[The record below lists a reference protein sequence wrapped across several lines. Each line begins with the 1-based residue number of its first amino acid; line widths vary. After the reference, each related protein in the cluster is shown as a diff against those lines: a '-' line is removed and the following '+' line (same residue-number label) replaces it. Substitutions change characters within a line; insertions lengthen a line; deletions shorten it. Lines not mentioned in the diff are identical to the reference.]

1 MRLRNVTGRLQ
12 AVKQKLPPLGKAVKT
27 LALWL
32 GNWFIVSAQLACQH
46 MATEKKEFKTEV
58 QQLLDLVI
66 HSLYSNKDIFLRE
79 LISNGSDAIDRLR
92 FEALSNKKLIK
103 DDPEFRI
110 KLFVDNEAKTLR
122 IEDNGI
128 GMTRDELEKNIGTI
142 AHSGTRQFME
152 ELKKGKAKANPELI
166 GQFGVGFYSAFMVAD
181 NVILKTR
188 PATGNESWTWESSGD
203 GTYEISEGGRDK
215 RGTEITLHLN
225 ESSRDYIV
233 EFRLR
238 QIIKKYSDF
247 VEYPVVMDII
257 RDETPMDD
265 EGKPKEGAEKQ
276 TTVTE
281 ETLNSMK
288 AIWMRPKSEVKKEE
302 YNEFY
307 KHVSHDYTDP
317 LKTIH
322 YSAEGKIEFKALL
335 YLPAKAP
342 FDMFQQEGTKHG
354 IHLYVKRIF
363 IMDNCEALLPRYLRF
378 AKGVVESNDL
388 PLNVSREILQEDVI
402 IKKIEKS
409 VTTKILSE
417 LKSMMKKS
425 EEDYLNFY
433 REFGKVLKEGIEVD
447 PTNKDKIKDLLL
459 FESSRTE
466 PGRYVSLKEYTERMA
481 LDQKEIY
488 YITGTSRSAVENSP
502 HLEVFKKKE
511 IEVLF
516 MTEPVDEF
524 ILSSFGEYDEKSL
537 KSIAQGDI
545 DLGTEEENKIADE
558 QKKEASGKYKKLIK
572 KVQDSLKAEV
582 KEVRLSDRLTD
593 SASCLV
599 TDDGDM
605 NPQMERIF
613 AAMNQPVPETKRI
626 LELNPDHPVIE
637 TMNDL
642 FAADKKNP
650 KLADYS
656 ELLYDQALL
665 TEGIAIKD
673 PARFARLV
681 TGLMVQA
688 K

>member
-1 MRLRNVTGRLQ
+1 
-12 AVKQKLPPLGKAVKT
+12 
-27 LALWL
+27 
-32 GNWFIVSAQLACQH
+32 

-92 FEALSNKKLIK
+92 FEALSNKDLIK

-110 KLFVDNEAKTLR
+110 KLFIDNEAKTLR

-128 GMTRDELEKNIGTI
+128 GMTKEELEGNIGTI
-142 AHSGTRQFME
+142 ARSGTRQFME
-152 ELKKGKAKANPELI
+152 ELKKNKTKDNPELI

-181 NVILKTR
+181 KVTLKTR
-188 PATGNESWTWESSGD
+188 SATGDESCTWESSGD

-225 ESSRDYIV
+225 KDCGDYIV

-238 QIIKKYSDF
+238 QIVKKYSDF

-265 EGKPKEGAEKQ
+265 EGKPKEDAKKQ

-307 KHVSHDYTDP
+307 KHISHDYTDP

-322 YSAEGKIEFKALL
+322 YSAEGTIEFKALL
-335 YLPAKAP
+335 YLPSKAP

-378 AKGVVESNDL
+378 AKGVIESNDL
-388 PLNVSREILQEDVI
+388 PLNVSREILQEDAV
-402 IKKIEKS
+402 IKKIEKN
-409 VTTKILSE
+409 VTSKILSA
-417 LKSMMKKS
+417 LKAMMKKS
-425 EEDYLNFY
+425 GDDYLSFY

-459 FESSRTE
+459 FESSKTE
-466 PGRYVSLKEYTERMA
+466 PGKYVSLKEYTERMA
-481 LDQKEIY
+481 IDQKEIY

-502 HLEVFKKKE
+502 HLEVFKKKD

-516 MTEPVDEF
+516 MVEPVDEF
-524 ILSSFGEYDEKSL
+524 ILSGFGEYDKKKL
-537 KSIAQGDI
+537 KSITQGDI
-545 DLGTEEENKIADE
+545 DLGTEEEKKIADE
-558 QKKEASGKYKKLIK
+558 QKKEASGKYKKLIT
-572 KVQDSLKAEV
+572 KVQDSLKDDV

-642 FAADKKNP
+642 FAADKKNT

-673 PARFARLV
+673 PTRFARLV
-681 TGLMVQA
+681 TDLMVQA

>member
-1 MRLRNVTGRLQ
+1 
-12 AVKQKLPPLGKAVKT
+12 
-27 LALWL
+27 
-32 GNWFIVSAQLACQH
+32 

-92 FEALSNKKLIK
+92 FKALSDKELIK

-110 KLFVDNEAKTLR
+110 KLYTDSEAKTLR

-128 GMTRDELEKNIGTI
+128 GMTRDELETNIGTI
-142 AHSGTRQFME
+142 ARSGTRQFME
-152 ELKKGKAKANPELI
+152 ELKKGKDNPELI
-166 GQFGVGFYSAFMVAD
+166 GQFGVGFYSAFMAAD
-181 NVILKTR
+181 KVTLKTR
-188 PATGNESWTWESSGD
+188 PASGDESWTWKSSGD
-203 GTYEISEGGRDK
+203 GSYEISDGGRDK

-225 ESSRDYIV
+225 EESRDYIV
-233 EFRLR
+233 EYRLR

-247 VEYPVVMDII
+247 VEYPVVMDVT
-257 RDETPMDD
+257 RDETPLDD
-265 EGKPKEGAEKQ
+265 EGKPKEGAEKKV
-276 TTVTE
+276 TITE

-288 AIWMRPKSEVKKEE
+288 AIWMRPKSEVDKDE
-302 YNEFY
+302 YSEFY

-335 YLPAKAP
+335 YLPSKAP
-342 FDMFQQEGTKHG
+342 FDLFHQEGIKHG
-354 IHLYVKRIF
+354 IQLYVKRIF

-378 AKGVVESNDL
+378 VKGVVESNDL

-402 IKKIEKS
+402 IKQIEKS

-417 LKSMMKKS
+417 LKAMMKKS
-425 EEDYLNFY
+425 NDDYISFY

-447 PTNKDKIKDLLL
+447 QTNKDKIKELLL
-459 FESSRTE
+459 FESSKHE
-466 PGRYVSLKEYTERMA
+466 PGKYVSLKEYSEGMVV
-481 LDQKEIY
+481 DQKEIY
-488 YITGTSRSAVENSP
+488 YITGTSRAAVENSP

-516 MTEPVDEF
+516 MVEPVDEF
-524 ILSSFGEYDEKSL
+524 ILAGFGEYDGKKL
-537 KSIAQGDI
+537 KSITQGDI
-545 DLGTEEENKIADE
+545 DLGSEEEKKLADE
-558 QKKEASGKYKKLIK
+558 QKKEVSGKYKKLIK
-572 KVQDSLKAEV
+572 KVQDCLKDDV

-599 TDDGDM
+599 TDEGDM

-626 LELNPDHPVIE
+626 LELNPNHPVIE
-637 TMNDL
+637 SMNEL
-642 FAADKKNP
+642 LTTNKKDE
-650 KLADYS
+650 KIADYS

-665 TEGIAIKD
+665 TEGIAVKN
-673 PARFARLV
+673 PARFAQLISN
-681 TGLMVQA
+681 LMVNA

>member
-1 MRLRNVTGRLQ
+1 
-12 AVKQKLPPLGKAVKT
+12 
-27 LALWL
+27 
-32 GNWFIVSAQLACQH
+32 

-58 QQLLDLVI
+58 QQLLNLVI

-92 FEALSNKKLIK
+92 FEALSNKELIK

-128 GMTRDELEKNIGTI
+128 GMTRDELEENIGTI
-142 AHSGTRQFME
+142 ARSGTRQFME
-152 ELKKGKAKANPELI
+152 ELKKGKAKASPELI

-188 PATGNESWTWESSGD
+188 PATGDESWTWESSGD
-203 GTYEISEGGRDK
+203 GSYEISEGGRDK

-425 EEDYLNFY
+425 EEDYLSFY

-466 PGRYVSLKEYTERMA
+466 PGKYVSLKEYTERMV

-516 MTEPVDEF
+516 MIEPVDEF
-524 ILSSFGEYDEKSL
+524 ILSGFGEYDKKKL

-545 DLGTEEENKIADE
+545 DLGTEEEKKIADE
-558 QKKEASGKYKKLIK
+558 QKKETSGKYKKLIK
-572 KVQDSLKAEV
+572 KVQDSLKDYV

-613 AAMNQPVPETKRI
+613 AAMNQAVPETKRI

>member
-1 MRLRNVTGRLQ
+1 
-12 AVKQKLPPLGKAVKT
+12 
-27 LALWL
+27 
-32 GNWFIVSAQLACQH
+32 

-58 QQLLDLVI
+58 QQLLNLVI

-79 LISNGSDAIDRLR
+79 LISNGSDAIDRLS
-92 FEALSNKKLIK
+92 FEALSNKELIK

-128 GMTRDELEKNIGTI
+128 GMTRDELEENIGTI
-142 AHSGTRQFME
+142 ARSGTRRFME
-152 ELKKGKAKANPELI
+152 ELKKSKAKANPELI

-466 PGRYVSLKEYTERMA
+466 PGKYVSLKEYTERTV

-524 ILSSFGEYDEKSL
+524 ILSGFGEYDKKKL

-545 DLGTEEENKIADE
+545 DLGTEEEKKIADE
-558 QKKEASGKYKKLIK
+558 QKKETSGKYKKLIK
-572 KVQDSLKAEV
+572 KVQDSLKDYV

-642 FAADKKNP
+642 FTADKKNP

>member
-1 MRLRNVTGRLQ
+1 
-12 AVKQKLPPLGKAVKT
+12 VKQKLPPLGQAVKT

-32 GNWFIVSAQLACQH
+32 GNWFIVSAQLSRQH

-92 FEALSNKKLIK
+92 FEALSNKELIK

-181 NVILKTR
+181 NVMLKTR
-188 PATGNESWTWESSGD
+188 PANGDESWTWESSGD

-257 RDETPMDD
+257 RDEPPMDD

-402 IKKIEKS
+402 IKRIEKS
-409 VTTKILSE
+409 VTTKILSV

-425 EEDYLNFY
+425 GDDYLSFY

-459 FESSRTE
+459 FESSKTE
-466 PGRYVSLKEYTERMA
+466 PGKYVSLKEYTERMV

-488 YITGTSRSAVENSP
+488 YITGTSRNAVENSP

-516 MTEPVDEF
+516 MIESVDEF
-524 ILSSFGEYDEKSL
+524 ILSGFGEYDKKKL

-545 DLGTEEENKIADE
+545 DLGTEEEKTIAEE

-572 KVQDSLKAEV
+572 KVQDSLKDDV

-613 AAMNQPVPETKRI
+613 AAMNQAVPETKRI

-650 KLADYS
+650 KLTDYS

-681 TGLMVQA
+681 TDLMVQA

>member
-1 MRLRNVTGRLQ
+1 
-12 AVKQKLPPLGKAVKT
+12 
-27 LALWL
+27 
-32 GNWFIVSAQLACQH
+32 

-92 FEALSNKKLIK
+92 FEALSNKELIK

-110 KLFVDNEAKTLR
+110 KLFIDNEAKTLR
-122 IEDNGI
+122 IEDSGI
-128 GMTRDELEKNIGTI
+128 GMTKEELEDNIGTI
-142 AHSGTRQFME
+142 ARSGTRQFME

-181 NVILKTR
+181 KVTLKTR
-188 PATGNESWTWESSGD
+188 SATGDESWTWESSGG

-238 QIIKKYSDF
+238 QIVKKYSDF
-247 VEYPVVMDII
+247 VEHPIVMDII

-322 YSAEGKIEFKALL
+322 YAAEGKIEFKALL

-388 PLNVSREILQEDVI
+388 PLNVSREILQEDVT
-402 IKKIEKS
+402 IKQIEKS
-409 VTTKILSE
+409 ITTKILSE

-425 EEDYLNFY
+425 KDDYLSFY

-447 PTNKDKIKDLLL
+447 PTNKDKIKELLL
-459 FESSRTE
+459 FESSKTE
-466 PGRYVSLKEYTERMA
+466 PGKYVSLKEYTERMV

-516 MTEPVDEF
+516 MIEPVDEF
-524 ILSSFGEYDEKSL
+524 ILSGFGEYDKKKL

-545 DLGTEEENKIADE
+545 DLGTEEEKKIADE

-572 KVQDSLKAEV
+572 KVQDSLKDDV

-613 AAMNQPVPETKRI
+613 AAMNQAVPETKRI

-681 TGLMVQA
+681 TDLMIQA

>member
-1 MRLRNVTGRLQ
+1 
-12 AVKQKLPPLGKAVKT
+12 
-27 LALWL
+27 
-32 GNWFIVSAQLACQH
+32 

-79 LISNGSDAIDRLR
+79 LVSNGSDAIDRLR
-92 FEALSNKKLIK
+92 FKALSDKELMK

-110 KLFVDNEAKTLR
+110 KLFVDNKAKTLR

-128 GMTRDELEKNIGTI
+128 GMTREELETDIGTI
-142 AHSGTRQFME
+142 ARSGTRQFME
-152 ELKKGKAKANPELI
+152 ELKKGKASDNLELI

-181 NVILKTR
+181 KVTLKTR
-188 PATGNESWTWESSGD
+188 PAGSDESWTWESSGG

-233 EFRLR
+233 EFKLR

-247 VEYPVVMDII
+247 VEYPIVMDIT
-257 RDETPMDD
+257 RDETPVDD
-265 EGKPKEGAEKQ
+265 EGKPEEGAEKQ
-276 TTVTE
+276 TTITE

-307 KHVSHDYTDP
+307 KHVSRDYTDP

-335 YLPAKAP
+335 YLPSRAP
-342 FDMFQQEGTKHG
+342 FDMFQQEGTRHG

-388 PLNVSREILQEDVI
+388 PLNVSREILQEDVV
-402 IKKIEKS
+402 IKQIEKS

-425 EEDYLNFY
+425 GEDYLSFY

-466 PGRYVSLKEYTERMA
+466 PGKYVSLKEYTERMV

-488 YITGTSRSAVENSP
+488 YITGTSRGAVENSP
-502 HLEVFKKKE
+502 HLEVFKQKE

-516 MTEPVDEF
+516 MVEPVDEF
-524 ILSSFGEYDEKSL
+524 ILAGFGEYDGKKL

-545 DLGTEEENKIADE
+545 DLGSEEEKKLADE
-558 QKKEASGKYKKLIK
+558 QKKKASGKYKKLIK
-572 KVQDSLKAEV
+572 KVQDSLKDDV

-599 TDDGDM
+599 TDEGDM

-626 LELNPDHPVIE
+626 LELNPRHPVIE
-637 TMNDL
+637 AMNDL
-642 FAADKKNP
+642 FTADKKDP
-650 KLADYS
+650 KIADYS

-673 PARFARLV
+673 PARFAQLISD
-681 TGLMVQA
+681 LMVQA

>member
-1 MRLRNVTGRLQ
+1 
-12 AVKQKLPPLGKAVKT
+12 
-27 LALWL
+27 
-32 GNWFIVSAQLACQH
+32 

-92 FEALSNKKLIK
+92 FEALSNKDLIK

-110 KLFVDNEAKTLR
+110 KLFIDNEAKTLR

-128 GMTRDELEKNIGTI
+128 GMTKEELEGNIGTI
-142 AHSGTRQFME
+142 ARSGTRQFME
-152 ELKKGKAKANPELI
+152 ELKKNKTKDNPELI

-181 NVILKTR
+181 KVTLKTR
-188 PATGNESWTWESSGD
+188 SATGDESWTWESSGD

-225 ESSRDYIV
+225 KDCGDYIV

-238 QIIKKYSDF
+238 QIVKKYSDF
-247 VEYPVVMDII
+247 VEYPVVMDVI

-307 KHVSHDYTDP
+307 KHISHDYTDP

-322 YSAEGKIEFKALL
+322 YSAEGTIEFKALL
-335 YLPAKAP
+335 YLPSKAP

-388 PLNVSREILQEDVI
+388 PLNVSREILQEDAV
-402 IKKIEKS
+402 IKKIEKN
-409 VTTKILSE
+409 VTSKILSA
-417 LKSMMKKS
+417 LKAMMKKS
-425 EEDYLNFY
+425 GDDYLSFY

-447 PTNKDKIKDLLL
+447 PANKDKIKDLLL
-459 FESSRTE
+459 FESSKTE
-466 PGRYVSLKEYTERMA
+466 PGKYVSLKEYTERIA
-481 LDQKEIY
+481 IDQKEIY

-502 HLEVFKKKE
+502 HLEVFKKKD

-516 MTEPVDEF
+516 MVEPVDEF
-524 ILSSFGEYDEKSL
+524 ILSGFGEYDKKKL
-537 KSIAQGDI
+537 KSITQGDI
-545 DLGTEEENKIADE
+545 DLGTDEEKKIADE
-558 QKKEASGKYKKLIK
+558 QKKEASGKYKKLIT
-572 KVQDSLKAEV
+572 KVQDSLKDDV

-673 PARFARLV
+673 PTRFARLV
-681 TGLMVQA
+681 TDLMVQA

>member
-1 MRLRNVTGRLQ
+1 
-12 AVKQKLPPLGKAVKT
+12 
-27 LALWL
+27 
-32 GNWFIVSAQLACQH
+32 

-92 FEALSNKKLIK
+92 FEALSNKELIK

-181 NVILKTR
+181 NVMLKTR
-188 PATGNESWTWESSGD
+188 PANGDESWTWESSGD

-257 RDETPMDD
+257 RDDPPMDD

-402 IKKIEKS
+402 IKRIEKS
-409 VTTKILSE
+409 VTTKILSV

-459 FESSRTE
+459 FESSKTE
-466 PGRYVSLKEYTERMA
+466 PGKYVSLKEYTERMV

-488 YITGTSRSAVENSP
+488 YITGTSRNAVENSP

-516 MTEPVDEF
+516 MIESVDEF
-524 ILSSFGEYDEKSL
+524 ILSGFGEYDKKKL

-545 DLGTEEENKIADE
+545 DLGTEEEKTIAEE

-572 KVQDSLKAEV
+572 KVQDSLKDDV

-613 AAMNQPVPETKRI
+613 AAMNQAVPETKRI

-650 KLADYS
+650 KLTDYS

-681 TGLMVQA
+681 TDLMVQA

>member
-1 MRLRNVTGRLQ
+1 MRLGNVTGRWQ
-12 AVKQKLPPLGKAVKT
+12 AVKQKLPPLGQAVKT

-32 GNWFIVSAQLACQH
+32 GNWFIVSAQLSRQH

-92 FEALSNKKLIK
+92 FEALSNKELIK

-181 NVILKTR
+181 NVMLKTR
-188 PATGNESWTWESSGD
+188 PANGDESWTWESSGD

-257 RDETPMDD
+257 RDDPPMDD

-402 IKKIEKS
+402 IKRIEKS
-409 VTTKILSE
+409 VTTKILSV

-459 FESSRTE
+459 FESSKTE
-466 PGRYVSLKEYTERMA
+466 PGKYVSLKEYTERMV

-488 YITGTSRSAVENSP
+488 YITGTSRNAVENSP

-516 MTEPVDEF
+516 MIESVDEF
-524 ILSSFGEYDEKSL
+524 ILSGFGEYDKKKL

-545 DLGTEEENKIADE
+545 DLGTEEEKTIAEE

-572 KVQDSLKAEV
+572 KVQDSLKDDV

-613 AAMNQPVPETKRI
+613 AAMNQAVPETKRI

-650 KLADYS
+650 KLTDYS

-681 TGLMVQA
+681 TDLMVQA

>member
-1 MRLRNVTGRLQ
+1 
-12 AVKQKLPPLGKAVKT
+12 
-27 LALWL
+27 
-32 GNWFIVSAQLACQH
+32 

-92 FEALSNKKLIK
+92 FEALSNKELIK

-128 GMTRDELEKNIGTI
+128 GMTRDELEENIGTI
-142 AHSGTRQFME
+142 ARSGTRQFME
-152 ELKKGKAKANPELI
+152 ELKKGKAKASPELI

-181 NVILKTR
+181 SVMLKTR
-188 PATGNESWTWESSGD
+188 PATGDESWTWESSGD

-225 ESSRDYIV
+225 KSSRDYIV

-307 KHVSHDYTDP
+307 KHVSHDYIDP

-425 EEDYLNFY
+425 EEDYLSFY
-433 REFGKVLKEGIEVD
+433 REFGKVLKEGVEID

-466 PGRYVSLKEYTERMA
+466 PGKYVSLKEYTERMV

-516 MTEPVDEF
+516 MIEPVDEF
-524 ILSSFGEYDEKSL
+524 ILSGFGEYDKKKL

-545 DLGTEEENKIADE
+545 DLGTEEEKKIADE
-558 QKKEASGKYKKLIK
+558 QKKETSGKYKKLIK
-572 KVQDSLKAEV
+572 KVQDSLKDYV

-613 AAMNQPVPETKRI
+613 AAMNQAVPETKRI

>member
-1 MRLRNVTGRLQ
+1 
-12 AVKQKLPPLGKAVKT
+12 
-27 LALWL
+27 
-32 GNWFIVSAQLACQH
+32 

-58 QQLLDLVI
+58 QQLLNLVI

-79 LISNGSDAIDRLR
+79 LISNGSDAIDKLS
-92 FEALSNKKLIK
+92 FEALSNKELIK

-128 GMTRDELEKNIGTI
+128 GMTRDELEENIGTI
-142 AHSGTRQFME
+142 ARSGTRRFME
-152 ELKKGKAKANPELI
+152 ELKKGQGEANPELI

-181 NVILKTR
+181 KVILKTR
-188 PATGNESWTWESSGD
+188 SATSSESWTWESSGD

-425 EEDYLNFY
+425 EDDYLNFY

-459 FESSRTE
+459 FESSKTE
-466 PGRYVSLKEYTERMA
+466 PGKYVSLKEYTERTV

-516 MTEPVDEF
+516 MIEPVDEF
-524 ILSSFGEYDEKSL
+524 ILSGFGEYDKKSL

-572 KVQDSLKAEV
+572 KVQDSLKDEV
-582 KEVRLSDRLTD
+582 KEVRLSDRLTE

-626 LELNPDHPVIE
+626 LELNPNHPVIE
-637 TMNDL
+637 TMNGL
-642 FAADKKNP
+642 FASDKKNP
-650 KLADYS
+650 KLAAYS

-681 TGLMVQA
+681 TDLMVHA

>member
-1 MRLRNVTGRLQ
+1 
-12 AVKQKLPPLGKAVKT
+12 
-27 LALWL
+27 
-32 GNWFIVSAQLACQH
+32 

-92 FEALSNKKLIK
+92 FEALSNKELIK

-128 GMTRDELEKNIGTI
+128 GMTRDELEENIGTI
-142 AHSGTRQFME
+142 ARSGTRQFME
-152 ELKKGKAKANPELI
+152 ELKKGKAKASPELI

-181 NVILKTR
+181 NVMLKTR
-188 PATGNESWTWESSGD
+188 PATGDESWTWESSGD

-225 ESSRDYIV
+225 KSSRDYIV

-247 VEYPVVMDII
+247 VEYPVVMDIT

-425 EEDYLNFY
+425 EEDYLGFY

-466 PGRYVSLKEYTERMA
+466 PGKYVSLKEYTERMV

-516 MTEPVDEF
+516 MIEPVDEF
-524 ILSSFGEYDEKSL
+524 ILSGFGEYDKKKL
-537 KSIAQGDI
+537 RSIAQGDI
-545 DLGTEEENKIADE
+545 DLGTEEEKKIADE

-572 KVQDSLKAEV
+572 EVQDSLKDYV

-681 TGLMVQA
+681 TDLMVQA

>member
-1 MRLRNVTGRLQ
+1 
-12 AVKQKLPPLGKAVKT
+12 
-27 LALWL
+27 
-32 GNWFIVSAQLACQH
+32 

-92 FEALSNKKLIK
+92 FEALSNKELIK

-128 GMTRDELEKNIGTI
+128 GMTRDELEENIGTI

-152 ELKKGKAKANPELI
+152 ELKKSKAKASPELI

-181 NVILKTR
+181 NVVLKTR
-188 PATGNESWTWESSGD
+188 PATGDESWTWESSGD
-203 GTYEISEGGRDK
+203 GSYEISEGGRDK

-225 ESSRDYIV
+225 KSSRDYIV

-281 ETLNSMK
+281 EILNSMK

-425 EEDYLNFY
+425 EEDYLSFY

-459 FESSRTE
+459 FESSTTE
-466 PGRYVSLKEYTERMA
+466 PGKYVSLREYTERMV

-524 ILSSFGEYDEKSL
+524 ILSGFGEYDKKKL

-545 DLGTEEENKIADE
+545 DLGTEEEKKIADE
-558 QKKEASGKYKKLIK
+558 QKKETSGKYKKLIK
-572 KVQDSLKAEV
+572 KVQDSLKDYV

-613 AAMNQPVPETKRI
+613 AAMNQAVPETKRI

-673 PARFARLV
+673 PAKFARLV
-681 TGLMVQA
+681 TNLMVQA

>member
-1 MRLRNVTGRLQ
+1 
-12 AVKQKLPPLGKAVKT
+12 
-27 LALWL
+27 
-32 GNWFIVSAQLACQH
+32 

-79 LISNGSDAIDRLR
+79 LVSNGSDAIDRLR
-92 FEALSNKKLIK
+92 FKALSDKELIK

-110 KLFVDNEAKTLR
+110 KLFVDNKAKTLR

-128 GMTRDELEKNIGTI
+128 GMTREELETDIGTI
-142 AHSGTRQFME
+142 ARSGTRQFME
-152 ELKKGKAKANPELI
+152 ELKKGKASDNLELI

-181 NVILKTR
+181 KVTLKTR
-188 PATGNESWTWESSGD
+188 PAGSDESWTWESSGG

-247 VEYPVVMDII
+247 VEYPIVMDIT
-257 RDETPMDD
+257 RDETPVDD
-265 EGKPKEGAEKQ
+265 EGKPEEGAEKQ
-276 TTVTE
+276 TTITE

-307 KHVSHDYTDP
+307 KHVSRDYTDP

-335 YLPAKAP
+335 YLPSRAP
-342 FDMFQQEGTKHG
+342 FDMFQQEGTRHG

-388 PLNVSREILQEDVI
+388 PLNVSREILQEDVV
-402 IKKIEKS
+402 IKQIEKS

-425 EEDYLNFY
+425 EEDYLTFY

-447 PTNKDKIKDLLL
+447 PTNKDKIKNLLL

-466 PGRYVSLKEYTERMA
+466 PGKYVSLKEYTERMV

-488 YITGTSRSAVENSP
+488 YITGTSRGAVENSP
-502 HLEVFKKKE
+502 HLEVFKQKE

-516 MTEPVDEF
+516 MVEPVDEF
-524 ILSSFGEYDEKSL
+524 ILAGFGEYDGKKL

-545 DLGTEEENKIADE
+545 DLGSEEEKKIADE

-572 KVQDSLKAEV
+572 KVQDSLKDDV

-599 TDDGDM
+599 TDEGDM

-626 LELNPDHPVIE
+626 LELNPGHPVIE
-637 TMNDL
+637 AMNDL
-642 FAADKKNP
+642 FTADKKDP
-650 KLADYS
+650 KVADYS

-665 TEGIAIKD
+665 TEGIDIKD
-673 PARFARLV
+673 PARFAQLISD
-681 TGLMVQA
+681 LMVQA

>member
-1 MRLRNVTGRLQ
+1 
-12 AVKQKLPPLGKAVKT
+12 
-27 LALWL
+27 
-32 GNWFIVSAQLACQH
+32 

-92 FEALSNKKLIK
+92 FEALSNKELIK

-128 GMTRDELEKNIGTI
+128 GMTRDELEENIGTI

-152 ELKKGKAKANPELI
+152 ELKKGKAKASPELI

-181 NVILKTR
+181 SVMLKTR
-188 PATGNESWTWESSGD
+188 PATGDESWTWESSGD
-203 GTYEISEGGRDK
+203 GSYEISEGGRDK

-225 ESSRDYIV
+225 KSSRDYIV

-265 EGKPKEGAEKQ
+265 EGKPKEGAEKE

-425 EEDYLNFY
+425 EEDYLSFY

-459 FESSRTE
+459 FESSTTE
-466 PGRYVSLKEYTERMA
+466 PGKYVSLREYTERMV

-524 ILSSFGEYDEKSL
+524 ILSGFGEYDKKKL

-545 DLGTEEENKIADE
+545 DLGTEEEKKIADE
-558 QKKEASGKYKKLIK
+558 QKKETSGKYKKLIK
-572 KVQDSLKAEV
+572 KVQDSLKDYV

-613 AAMNQPVPETKRI
+613 AAMNQAVPETKRI

-642 FAADKKNP
+642 FAADKKNS

-681 TGLMVQA
+681 TDLMVQA

>member
-1 MRLRNVTGRLQ
+1 
-12 AVKQKLPPLGKAVKT
+12 
-27 LALWL
+27 
-32 GNWFIVSAQLACQH
+32 

-79 LISNGSDAIDRLR
+79 LVSNGSDAIDRLR
-92 FEALSNKKLIK
+92 FKALSDKELIK

-110 KLFVDNEAKTLR
+110 KLFVDNKAKTLR

-128 GMTRDELEKNIGTI
+128 GMTREELETDIGTI
-142 AHSGTRQFME
+142 ARSGTRQFME
-152 ELKKGKAKANPELI
+152 ELKKGKASDNLELI

-181 NVILKTR
+181 KVTLKTR
-188 PATGNESWTWESSGD
+188 PAGSDESWTWESSGG

-247 VEYPVVMDII
+247 VEYPIVMDIT
-257 RDETPMDD
+257 RDETPVDD
-265 EGKPKEGAEKQ
+265 EGKPEEGAEKQ
-276 TTVTE
+276 TTITE

-307 KHVSHDYTDP
+307 KHVSRDYTDP

-335 YLPAKAP
+335 YLPSRAP
-342 FDMFQQEGTKHG
+342 FDMFQQEGTRHG

-388 PLNVSREILQEDVI
+388 PLNVSREILQEDVV
-402 IKKIEKS
+402 IKQIEKS

-425 EEDYLNFY
+425 EEDYLTFY

-447 PTNKDKIKDLLL
+447 PTNKDKIKNLLL

-466 PGRYVSLKEYTERMA
+466 PGKYVSLKEYTERMV

-488 YITGTSRSAVENSP
+488 YITGTSRGAVENSP
-502 HLEVFKKKE
+502 HLEVFKQKE

-516 MTEPVDEF
+516 MVEPVDEF
-524 ILSSFGEYDEKSL
+524 ILAGFGEYDGKKL

-545 DLGTEEENKIADE
+545 ALGSEEEKKIADE

-572 KVQDSLKAEV
+572 KVQDSLKDDV

-599 TDDGDM
+599 TDEGDM

-626 LELNPDHPVIE
+626 LELNPRHPVIE
-637 TMNDL
+637 AMNDL
-642 FAADKKNP
+642 FTADKKDP
-650 KLADYS
+650 KIADYS

-673 PARFARLV
+673 PARFAQLISD
-681 TGLMVQA
+681 LMVQA

>member
-1 MRLRNVTGRLQ
+1 
-12 AVKQKLPPLGKAVKT
+12 
-27 LALWL
+27 
-32 GNWFIVSAQLACQH
+32 

-79 LISNGSDAIDRLR
+79 LVSNGSDAIDRLR
-92 FEALSNKKLIK
+92 FKALSDKELMK

-110 KLFVDNEAKTLR
+110 KLFVDNKAKTLR

-128 GMTRDELEKNIGTI
+128 GMTREELETDIGTI
-142 AHSGTRQFME
+142 ARSGTRQFME
-152 ELKKGKAKANPELI
+152 ELKKGKASDNLELI

-181 NVILKTR
+181 KVTLKTR
-188 PATGNESWTWESSGD
+188 PAGSDESWTWESSGG

-233 EFRLR
+233 EFKLR

-247 VEYPVVMDII
+247 VEYPIVMDIT
-257 RDETPMDD
+257 RDETPVND
-265 EGKPKEGAEKQ
+265 EGKPEEGAEKQ
-276 TTVTE
+276 TTITE

-307 KHVSHDYTDP
+307 KHVSRDYTDP

-335 YLPAKAP
+335 YLPSRAP
-342 FDMFQQEGTKHG
+342 FDMFQQEGTRHG

-388 PLNVSREILQEDVI
+388 PLNVSREILQEDVV
-402 IKKIEKS
+402 IKQIEKS

-425 EEDYLNFY
+425 GEDYLSFY

-466 PGRYVSLKEYTERMA
+466 PGKYVSLKEYTERMV
-481 LDQKEIY
+481 LDQREIY
-488 YITGTSRSAVENSP
+488 YITGTSRGGVENSP
-502 HLEVFKKKE
+502 HLEVFKQKE

-516 MTEPVDEF
+516 MVEPVDEF
-524 ILSSFGEYDEKSL
+524 ILAGFGEYDGKKL

-545 DLGTEEENKIADE
+545 DLGSEEEKKLADE

-572 KVQDSLKAEV
+572 KVQDSLKDDV

-599 TDDGDM
+599 TDEGDM

-626 LELNPDHPVIE
+626 LELNPRHPVIE
-637 TMNDL
+637 AMNDL
-642 FAADKKNP
+642 FTADKKDP
-650 KLADYS
+650 KIADYS

-673 PARFARLV
+673 PARFAQLISD
-681 TGLMVQA
+681 LMVQA

>member
-1 MRLRNVTGRLQ
+1 
-12 AVKQKLPPLGKAVKT
+12 
-27 LALWL
+27 
-32 GNWFIVSAQLACQH
+32 

-79 LISNGSDAIDRLR
+79 LVSNGSDAIDRLR
-92 FEALSNKKLIK
+92 FKALSDKELMK

-110 KLFVDNEAKTLR
+110 KLFVDNKAKTLR

-128 GMTRDELEKNIGTI
+128 GMTREELETDIGTI
-142 AHSGTRQFME
+142 ARSGTRQFME
-152 ELKKGKAKANPELI
+152 ELKKGKASDNLELI

-181 NVILKTR
+181 KVTLKPR
-188 PATGNESWTWESSGD
+188 PAGSDESWTWESSGG

-233 EFRLR
+233 EFKLR

-247 VEYPVVMDII
+247 VEYPIVMDIT
-257 RDETPMDD
+257 RDETPVDD
-265 EGKPKEGAEKQ
+265 EGKPEEGAEKQ
-276 TTVTE
+276 TTITE

-307 KHVSHDYTDP
+307 KHVSRDYTDP

-335 YLPAKAP
+335 YLPSRAP
-342 FDMFQQEGTKHG
+342 FDMFQQEGTRHG

-388 PLNVSREILQEDVI
+388 PLNVSREILQEDVV
-402 IKKIEKS
+402 IKQIEKS

-425 EEDYLNFY
+425 GEDYLSFY

-447 PTNKDKIKDLLL
+447 PTNKDKIKELLL

-466 PGRYVSLKEYTERMA
+466 PGKYVSLKEYTERMV

-488 YITGTSRSAVENSP
+488 YITGTSRGGVENSP

-516 MTEPVDEF
+516 MVEPVDEF
-524 ILSSFGEYDEKSL
+524 ILAGFGEYDGKKL

-545 DLGTEEENKIADE
+545 DLGSEEEKKLADE

-572 KVQDSLKAEV
+572 KVQDSLKDDV

-599 TDDGDM
+599 TDEGDM

-626 LELNPDHPVIE
+626 LELNPNHPVIA

-642 FAADKKNP
+642 FTADKKDP

-673 PARFARLV
+673 PARFAQLISD
-681 TGLMVQA
+681 LMVQA

>member
-1 MRLRNVTGRLQ
+1 
-12 AVKQKLPPLGKAVKT
+12 VKT
-27 LALWL
+27 LALRL
-32 GNWFIVSAQLACQH
+32 GNGFIVPAQLAPQH

-92 FEALSNKKLIK
+92 FEALSNKELIK

-128 GMTRDELEKNIGTI
+128 GMTRDELEENIGTI
-142 AHSGTRQFME
+142 ARSGTRQFME
-152 ELKKGKAKANPELI
+152 ELKKGKAKASPELI
-166 GQFGVGFYSAFMVAD
+166 GQFGVRFYSAFMVAD
-181 NVILKTR
+181 NVMLKTR
-188 PATGNESWTWESSGD
+188 PATGDESWTWESSGD

-225 ESSRDYIV
+225 KSSRDYIV

-425 EEDYLNFY
+425 EEDYLGFY

-466 PGRYVSLKEYTERMA
+466 PGKYVSLKEYTERMV

-516 MTEPVDEF
+516 MIEPVDEF
-524 ILSSFGEYDEKSL
+524 ILSGFGEYDKKKL

-545 DLGTEEENKIADE
+545 DLGTEEEKKIADE
-558 QKKEASGKYKKLIK
+558 QKKETSGKYKKLIK
-572 KVQDSLKAEV
+572 KVQDSLKDYV

-681 TGLMVQA
+681 TDLMVQA

>member
-1 MRLRNVTGRLQ
+1 V
-12 AVKQKLPPLGKAVKT
+12 P
-27 LALWL
+27 
-32 GNWFIVSAQLACQH
+32 AQLAPQH

-92 FEALSNKKLIK
+92 FEALSNKELIK

-128 GMTRDELEKNIGTI
+128 GMTRDELEENIGTI
-142 AHSGTRQFME
+142 ARSGTRKFME
-152 ELKKGKAKANPELI
+152 ELKKGKAKASPELI

-181 NVILKTR
+181 SVVLKTR
-188 PATGNESWTWESSGD
+188 PATGDESWTWESSGD

-225 ESSRDYIV
+225 KSSRDYIV

-265 EGKPKEGAEKQ
+265 EGKPKEGAEKE

-307 KHVSHDYTDP
+307 KHVSHDYIDP

-425 EEDYLNFY
+425 EEDYLSFY
-433 REFGKVLKEGIEVD
+433 REFGKVLKEGVEID

-466 PGRYVSLKEYTERMA
+466 PGKYVSLKEYTERMVV
-481 LDQKEIY
+481 DQKEIY
-488 YITGTSRSAVENSP
+488 FITGTSRSAVENSP

-524 ILSSFGEYDEKSL
+524 ILSGFGEYDKKKL

-545 DLGTEEENKIADE
+545 DLGTEEEKKIADE
-558 QKKEASGKYKKLIK
+558 QKKETSGKYKKLIK
-572 KVQDSLKAEV
+572 KVQDSLKDYV

-613 AAMNQPVPETKRI
+613 AAMNQAVPETKRI

-673 PARFARLV
+673 PAKFARLV
-681 TGLMVQA
+681 TDLMVQA